1 MSTPMKL
8 LPLLRGSPF
17 AFPLAALAA
26 LAIFVISEASY
37 QRASNTIDRLGARAT
52 ARTAIQT
59 LWRGLTDAESG
70 QRGYLLTA
78 RSEYLQPYYQAQVQ
92 VAKSLE
98 SLNTYYR
105 SDPSTEE
112 LMNEV
117 AQASRDKLAEL
128 AETMKL
134 YDAGKTEAWRSLVL
148 SNIGKEQMDLVR
160 ASSEKLLMVESAKV
174 NVARAGLRQTLM
186 LNRIGVTAMSAMSL
200 LALFMYLRQTTAL

>member
-8 LPLLRGSPF
+8 LPLLRSSPF

-37 QRASNTIDRLGARAT
+37 QQASSTFDRLGAQAA
-52 ARTAIQT
+52 ARTVIQT
-59 LWRGLTDAESG
+59 LWRSLTDAESG

-78 RSEYLQPYYQAQVQ
+78 RSEYLQPYSQAQVQ

-98 SLNTYYR
+98 WLNTYYR

-134 YDAGKTEAWRSLVL
+134 HDAGKTEWTWCAPAARSC
-148 SNIGKEQMDLVR
+148 
-160 ASSEKLLMVESAKV
+160 
-174 NVARAGLRQTLM
+174 
-186 LNRIGVTAMSAMSL
+186 
-200 LALFMYLRQTTAL
+200 